1 MFEPSDKPKKVKV
14 LKKISKVRL
23 KNIALY
29 YLRRFESST
38 DNLRRV
44 LQKRIN
50 DYGRQNPEFD
60 REEALGWAE
69 EILNDFQ
76 RFGYVDDKRFAEI
89 RVRDYIKAGKSVR
102 YIKGKLREKG
112 IAEEII
118 SGALEDYQYDEY
130 ETALILAKKKRIG
143 PFRATEEDRFNY
155 RTKDI
160 GTLSRAGFSYDV
172 VQRVMGF
179 AAEGDES
186 VIDDFA
192 EI

>member
-1 MFEPSDKPKKVKV
+1 MFEPSDKPKKVRV

-60 REEALGWAE
+60 REEAFGWAE
-69 EILNDFQ
+69 EIVSDFQ
-76 RFGYVDDKRFAEI
+76 RFGYVNDERFAEM
-89 RVRDYIKAGKSVR
+89 RVRDYIRAGKSVR

-112 IAEEII
+112 IGEEII
-118 SGALEDYQYDEY
+118 AGALDNYEYDEY

-143 PFRATEEDRFNY
+143 PFRPTAEERIEQ

-179 AAEGDES
+179 ASEEAES